1 MSTSNQCSINKK
13 NYQVEEDM
21 HILVDIEYIKGE
33 IRLPNFVYPSSEEDL
48 MVQVV

>member
-1 MSTSNQCSINKK
+1 
-13 NYQVEEDM
+13 VEEDM

-48 MVQVV
+48 MVQVVLKKIYVLHTNQHHG